1 MQNTSP
7 QVKPWAGRARQNALA
22 QVKRA
27 GRRNKTPCIICHMTI
42 NYSLEYPHPQSCSV
56 QHIKPRKTFPH
67 LTWDPAN
74 WAPAHLD
81 CNKSAG
87 TRGEEQSLGIL
98 GDW

>member
-1 MQNTSP
+1 MWHQPS
-7 QVKPWAGRARQNALA
+7 KPWAGRARQEALR
-22 QVKRA
+22 QVKA
-27 GRRNKTPCIICHMTI
+27 KGRRAKTPCVICTLPI

-56 QHIKPRKTFPH
+56 QHIKPRKAFPQ
-67 LTWDPAN
+67 LTWEPTN

-87 TRGEEQSLGIL
+87 SKLQEGLGIL